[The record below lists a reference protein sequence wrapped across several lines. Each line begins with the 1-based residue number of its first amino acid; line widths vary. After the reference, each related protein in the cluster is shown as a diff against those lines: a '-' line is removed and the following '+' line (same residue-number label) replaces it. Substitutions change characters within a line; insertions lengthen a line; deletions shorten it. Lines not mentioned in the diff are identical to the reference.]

1 MFRIAAAAS
10 IAILLLL
17 VVSLAP
23 SGAAGRGT
31 FVMNQ
36 TKHDVTL
43 LFRAGSHAIY
53 EEIRAGDK
61 RVVNWD
67 DHGSKSPKIDIE
79 GCGKRQTLDYTLT
92 TTHSVLLLTGECSA
106 HLQPGRN

>member
-1 MFRIAAAAS
+1 MLMKIALAAS
-10 IAILLLL
+10 LVLLLTSAP
-17 VVSLAP
+17 SLA
-23 SGAAGRGT
+23 AQRGT

-67 DHGSKSPKIDIE
+67 DRGNKSPKIDIE
-79 GCGKRQTLDYTLT
+79 GCGKKQTLDYTLPT
-92 TTHSVLLLTGECSA
+92 MHSVLLLTGECSA
-106 HLQPGRN
+106 NLQPGRS